1 LLARRSCIKLPMLL
15 PGSYVHEGTNGPIMG
30 ELPDIFRMGAIRYT
44 TFGAAFKAAN
54 KKVPDAGGSKQ
65 ASATCA
71 SPLVRFLPAAQA
83 AGWSNQGETLSGVL
97 TLML

>member
-1 LLARRSCIKLPMLL
+1 MNAVSRGGGETAFGAVSSHLPARRSCIKLPMLL

-30 ELPDIFRMGAIRYT
+30 ELPD
-44 TFGAAFKAAN
+44 
-54 KKVPDAGGSKQ
+54 AGGSKQ

-83 AGWSNQGETLSGVL
+83 AGWSKQGETLSGVL